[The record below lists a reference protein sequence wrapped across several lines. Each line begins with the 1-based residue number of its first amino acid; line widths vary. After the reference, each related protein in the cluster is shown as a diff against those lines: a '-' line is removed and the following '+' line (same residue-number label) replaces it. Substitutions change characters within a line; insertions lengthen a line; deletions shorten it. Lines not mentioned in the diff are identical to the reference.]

1 MKASICFLSI
11 LLLLFGCAPSS
22 RFLLSEV
29 NPTVVTC
36 DKVEVT
42 INVYQVHVP
51 PAGQAW
57 SGTDSQ
63 YLQCLIKNI
72 GDSGLELAV
81 DQCSII
87 DPLGFAHRCVTG
99 EARVDQMNMAQP
111 NLPIPQ
117 GGQVLVLLAPQDL
130 IKEKVWSGTSHYYVD
145 YITPPA
151 TVKVSLA
158 LKNKAGEIFEN
169 AYEVFCPS
177 TVKEKRNSESGY

>member
-11 LLLLFGCAPSS
+11 LLLLSGCAPSS
-22 RFLLSEV
+22 KFLLNNI
-29 NPTVVTC
+29 NPTSVNC
-36 DKVEVT
+36 DKVDVT
-42 INVYQVHVP
+42 IKVYEVHVP

-63 YLQCLIKNI
+63 YLQCLIKNT
-72 GDSGLELAV
+72 SESNLELVV
-81 DQCSII
+81 DRCSII

-99 EARVDQMNMAQP
+99 EVRIDQMNMAQP
-111 NLPIPQ
+111 NLPIPM

-151 TVKVSLA
+151 TVKLTLAFKDKMGEVS
-158 LKNKAGEIFEN
+158 EN

-177 TVKEKRNSESGY
+177 TVKESQGSESGF